1 MAPTQ
6 LGGKIGAKRVGWAI
20 ILILLALLIAILT
33 SPMRI
38 AIAWG
43 GLDGKEGGGPLTM
56 RGVAGS
62 IWNGKLYSAQLGP
75 IALGDVK
82 AQLQP
87 WPLLTGQSRLSL
99 TFGGADGDQR
109 ATGRATLIRS
119 ADGFG
124 ITDMSGRV
132 PVGGWLSPLPA
143 PVAEFEGFSA
153 RFVGGR
159 CAEAGG
165 LVKMQM
171 ASPLPGLNLT
181 NGLTAAPRCSGER
194 VLIPF
199 KGESGM
205 EQLNIYVAADGSYRA
220 TLRLEGL
227 PDIAAPV
234 LTARG
239 FSSDGAAWVLSV
251 EGRF

>member
-1 MAPTQ
+1 MASKSSATKPW
-6 LGGKIGAKRVGWAI
+6 AKRARWAI
-20 ILILLALLIAILT
+20 IVIALAVLIAIIT
-33 SPMRI
+33 FPMRL
-38 AIAWG
+38 AVAWA
-43 GLDGKEGGGPLTM
+43 GLDKGPLTM

-62 IWNGKLYSAQLGP
+62 IWDGTLYSAQLGP

-82 AQLQP
+82 AQVQP

-99 TFGGADGDQR
+99 TFGGAEAGAGQG
-109 ATGRATLIRS
+109 ATGRAVLVRS
-119 ADGFG
+119 ANGFG

-132 PVGGWLSPLPA
+132 PVGGWLAPLPA

-159 CAEAGG
+159 CAEATG

-171 ASPLPGLNLT
+171 PSPLPGLNLT
-181 NGLTAAPRCSGER
+181 NGLSAAPRCSGER
-194 VLIPF
+194 LLIPF

-205 EQLNIYVAADGSYRA
+205 EQLNLYVAADGTYRA

-227 PDIAAPV
+227 PAIAAPV

-239 FSSDGAAWVLSV
+239 FVSDGAAWVLSV
-251 EGRF
+251 DGQF